1 MIRLF
6 CISVFTAAAALA
18 QNAPPNL
25 AALEQTARQRAAD
38 WEKLSQALE
47 GNLVRLLPCDPKIN
61 AGINEVSRASE
72 ARLAALTAYLQA
84 ALQQASQDAA
94 DAKRAAASGD
104 VLASDLSVERAEV
117 TQEQAGVDG
126 QLTNLD
132 ESAKRRASL
141 EDPQKT
147 LRQIATLVHQ
157 REDIA
162 QAAAGSQTALTAA
175 LREAADGSAAR
186 EQALRETLAAAE
198 TERGRWNAYY
208 AARLTR
214 AQTECAI
221 TRGTLAAPAPAPAKG
236 TRGKKR

>member
-6 CISVFTAAAALA
+6 FICVLTAAAALA
-18 QNAPPNL
+18 QNAPPASL

-47 GNLVRLLPCDPKIN
+47 GSLVRLLPCDPKIN
-61 AGINEVSRASE
+61 AGINDVSRASE

-84 ALQQASQDAA
+84 ALQQASQDAG
-94 DAKRAAASGD
+94 DAKRAAAAGD
-104 VLASDLSVERAEV
+104 VLASDLSVERADV
-117 TQEQAGVDG
+117 AQEQAGVNG

-132 ESAKRRASL
+132 QSAKRRASL

-147 LRQIATLVHQ
+147 LRQIAALVQQ
-157 REDIA
+157 RADLT
-162 QAAAGSQTALTAA
+162 QTAAGSQTGLTAA
-175 LREAADGSAAR
+175 LREAADASAAR
-186 EQALRETLAAAE
+186 EQALREMLAASD
-198 TERGRWNAYY
+198 TERGRWNGYY

-221 TRGTLAAPAPAPAKG
+221 TRGTLPAPTPAKG
-236 TRGKKR
+236 ARGKKR